1 MDNQASPS
9 YPEGMARPQDEKRRE
24 VILKV
29 SKRLFAEKGYA
40 SATIS
45 DIVRESG
52 YPVGSIYTYF
62 ENKEAIIRSIIEDGW
77 HDFSLELNADL
88 VAEQSGKKRLDLL
101 ISRFLLR
108 LLDDGEFVSILLT
121 EGLQYVQVQSKMD
134 VLSGMISEAVVDAEK
149 HGRGTYLDFTPKAL
163 DAGLMIF
170 FLGALEASRVSRKL
184 GLGMTNADIV
194 DFLRQLVHSSFPES

>member
-149 HGRGTYLDFTPKAL
+149 HGSGTYLDFTPKAL